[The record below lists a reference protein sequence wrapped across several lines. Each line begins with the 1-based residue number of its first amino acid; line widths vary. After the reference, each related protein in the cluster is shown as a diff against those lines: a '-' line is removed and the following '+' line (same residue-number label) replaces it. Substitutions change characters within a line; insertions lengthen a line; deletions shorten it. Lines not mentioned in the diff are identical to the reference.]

1 MRKRFFWLLCLAA
14 ALALCMLCADAL
26 ADEPTWTYSKDTH
39 TLTLTGG
46 DFDKD
51 HRWVKESSWSYI
63 GRLVAEPGVRFVGDC
78 RSLFSGLYDCAEM
91 DLHNVDTSQMT
102 SAINLFSG
110 AGSALTKLNIE
121 GWDTSAVT
129 NMFSMFG
136 SCSNL
141 KTLDLSG
148 WDVSHVTDMRSMF
161 SGCKR
166 LVTLNLTGWDL
177 SAVTQMSYMF
187 SECVSLTGLDVSQW
201 NLASAQNLDSLFYQC
216 ASLTALDVEN
226 WNTAA
231 VTDADSLFYGC
242 KGLTSLNVSKWN
254 TAAVRSTCLM
264 FAGCEGLTELDLSGW
279 NTFDLY
285 PGGAQG
291 MFHDKNMKPVSFDGM
306 SAGAIKKWVES
317 GDVLF
322 KEDELIDLKAK
333 TPLEIRQLG
342 VRLSFVPEDRLG
354 MGLVGS
360 MGITDNMMLRS
371 YRKGRAGFLDRKKP
385 KELAEEI
392 IHDLEVSTP
401 GVNSPVR
408 RLSGGNVQKVLV
420 GREIAFTP
428 KVLMAAYPVRGLDI
442 NSSYTI
448 YNLLNKQ
455 KESGVAVIF
464 VGEDLDVLLEL
475 CDRILVINSGAV
487 TGIVDARTATK
498 EEIGLMMTKTD
509 RARKE
514 DA

>member
-14 ALALCMLCADAL
+14 ALALCMLCAAAL

-285 PGGAQG
+285 PGGARFE
-291 MFHDKNMKPVSFDGM
+291 MDG
-306 SAGAIKKWVES
+306 
-317 GDVLF
+317 VLF
-322 KEDELIDLKAK
+322 
-333 TPLEIRQLG
+333 
-342 VRLSFVPEDRLG
+342 
-354 MGLVGS
+354 
-360 MGITDNMMLRS
+360 
-371 YRKGRAGFLDRKKP
+371 
-385 KELAEEI
+385 
-392 IHDLEVSTP
+392 
-401 GVNSPVR
+401 
-408 RLSGGNVQKVLV
+408 LSGGRLPRIRELYEPMLESREKPTLPLREHSSCSSPLSARRAHAGLYLPSLAQRLRKRNRRKLFLRFKVNYPTIFAKYAANLDE
-420 GREIAFTP
+420 RPQSRTRAM
-428 KVLMAAYPVRGLDI
+428 LQMANCIQRDTASLRQH
-442 NSSYTI
+442 
-448 YNLLNKQ
+448 LL
-455 KESGVAVIF
+455 
-464 VGEDLDVLLEL
+464 
-475 CDRILVINSGAV
+475 RY
-487 TGIVDARTATK
+487 
-498 EEIGLMMTKTD
+498 IGLQAMRRNTCANSLQNVLPCALD
-509 RARKE
+509 HYNSPF
-514 DA
+514 